1 MDALY
6 ADGVFSAADQKLI
19 INELEQFNN
28 ELDDRFGW
36 AEDLFNEEEASSSSS
51 KRGIATAS
59 QESVDENNGRL
70 MSIQLSMGEIKEQM
84 IYTVTYLA
92 SMSSGVAAGNNI
104 LSDIREQAVR
114 TNGHLEDIVKY
125 TKPLND
131 KISEVVSAVN
141 KINSK

>member
-1 MDALY
+1 IY
-6 ADGVFSAADQKLI
+6 WTQ
-19 INELEQFNN
+19 
-28 ELDDRFGW
+28 LDNFVDVPVDCPQRDERFGW
-36 AEDLFNEEEASSSSS
+36 AEDLFGEDSSSSNSSS